1 MEVHHHGHVQHSHK
15 WKDYTYQFLMLFLA
29 VFCGVLAEYQ
39 LDHRIEKERE
49 EEYMVSMTDD
59 LKQDVIN
66 IDIDI
71 RNRTEKIQNADSL
84 TALLLNDNYQNNSGM
99 IYYLA
104 RKFSVVGYVFHMTDG
119 TLMELK
125 NSGGLRLVKKQKV
138 VDGLQHY
145 FNLYQKSEDV
155 QLFARESLVEYR
167 DVMIQLFDFKVFNEM
182 INNFPR
188 IAPPKGNP
196 ALLST
201 DSNRINELLMRVQLV
216 KTAEIVSIT
225 HLKELK
231 EVAIKMQESIKKEYK
246 LE

>member
-15 WKDYTYQFLMLFLA
+15 WKDYTYQFIMLFLA

-39 LDHRIEKERE
+39 LDHRIENERE
-49 EEYMVSMTDD
+49 EEYMVSMMDD
-59 LKQDVIN
+59 LKQDVVN
-66 IDIDI
+66 IDVDI

-84 TALLLNDNYQNNSGM
+84 TALLLNDNYQNSSGM

-125 NSGGLRLVKKQKV
+125 NSGGLRLVKNKKV

-145 FNLYQKSEDV
+145 FNEYQKTEDV
-155 QLFARESLVEYR
+155 QLFAREALVDYR
-167 DVMIQLFDFKVFNEM
+167 DIMVQVFDFRVFNEM
-182 INNFPR
+182 INSFPK
-188 IAPPKGNP
+188 ILPPKGNP
-196 ALLST
+196 SLLST
-201 DSNRINELLMRVQLV
+201 DSNKINELLMRAQLV
-216 KTAEIVSIT
+216 KTAEIASIK

-231 EVAIKMQESIKKEYK
+231 DCAIKMQENIKKEYR